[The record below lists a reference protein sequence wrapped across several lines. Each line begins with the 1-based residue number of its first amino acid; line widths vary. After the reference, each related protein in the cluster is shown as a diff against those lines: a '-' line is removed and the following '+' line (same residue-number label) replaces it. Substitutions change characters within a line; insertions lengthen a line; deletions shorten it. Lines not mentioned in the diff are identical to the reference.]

1 MVSFIGQMVKNM
13 KDNGKIIKCMDMVN
27 LDGQMEE
34 YIEDNINLIKKMDSG
49 NSYMMKIQN
58 TRDNGL
64 MVNNKEKA

>member
-1 MVSFIGQMVKNM
+1 MVKNM